1 MPRDRA
7 GANRGPRP
15 LETGTQLR
23 DGRGDRI
30 GTVLEVACQY
40 AHPKAEPVYN
50 YLVRWDDGQV
60 EAFTEAVL
68 DGSHELEIV
77 EDLDRGVKD
86 AETSRNSNLPYDDAR

>member
-1 MPRDRA
+1 MR
-7 GANRGPRP
+7 GKTGRGP
-15 LETGTQLR
+15 LEQGSQLH
-23 DGRGDRI
+23 DRRTDRL

-60 EAFTEAVL
+60 EAFTEAAL

-77 EDLDRGVKD
+77 DERDR
-86 AETSRNSNLPYDDAR
+86 ATSEPQTSRSSSLPYDDAR